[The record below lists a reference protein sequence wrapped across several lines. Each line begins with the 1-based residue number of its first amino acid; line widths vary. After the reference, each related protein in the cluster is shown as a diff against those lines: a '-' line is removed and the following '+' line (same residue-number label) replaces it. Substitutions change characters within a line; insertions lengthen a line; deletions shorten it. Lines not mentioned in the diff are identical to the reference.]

1 MSTAA
6 MMERIAE
13 TSPRLKAR
21 ITGVFYLL
29 TILTGIFAQGFVSG
43 RLVVDGDAAATATNI
58 LAHRGLFQ
66 LGFAVYLIEMACKI
80 AMTALFYDL
89 LKPAGRSVSLVAAFL
104 GLAGCVI
111 KTFSRVFFIAP
122 LFVLGG
128 AHYLSVFS
136 AEQLQAL
143 ALLFLKVNDRGA
155 AIALVFFG
163 FYALLTGY
171 LIIRSTFL
179 PRILGVLSVVA
190 RFGLAELPVSAARIP
205 SVSLHCSFRPPRGS
219 IANPVAPGVRRER
232 TTMEGAGQRSSGN
245 EAHTNPTRRISNETQ
260 HHVNHRVSALDPLA
274 DASHYGRHRP
284 WDIEGRD
291 LKHCVG
297 SSSWSC
303 CTGRSC
309 SPNGDRGTSSCCSS
323 GCSRQACPSS
333 T

>member
-1 MSTAA
+1 MNATA
-6 MMERIAE
+6 MVGRLEE

-21 ITGVFYLL
+21 ITGAFYLL

-58 LAHRGLFQ
+58 LTHRGLFQ
-66 LGFAVYLIEMACKI
+66 LGFAVYLVEMACQI

-89 LKPAGRSVSLVAAFL
+89 LKPAGRSVSLLAAFL

-111 KTFSRVFFIAP
+111 KTFSRVFFIVP

-171 LIIRSTFL
+171 LILRSTFL
-179 PRILGVLSVVA
+179 PRILGVLSVLGGLGWLSFLYLPLGYRLFPYIAVPGILGA
-190 RFGLAELPVSAARIP
+190 ASLMLWLLVFGVNEQRWKEQASAAL
-205 SVSLHCSFRPPRGS
+205 S
-219 IANPVAPGVRRER
+219 
-232 TTMEGAGQRSSGN
+232 TD
-245 EAHTNPTRRISNETQ
+245 
-260 HHVNHRVSALDPLA
+260 HVPH
-274 DASHYGRHRP
+274 
-284 WDIEGRD
+284 
-291 LKHCVG
+291 
-297 SSSWSC
+297 
-303 CTGRSC
+303 
-309 SPNGDRGTSSCCSS
+309 
-323 GCSRQACPSS
+323 
-333 T
+333 